1 MCIYVCTHVCMC
13 VCMYVRT
20 FVCMYICTYVYMYIY
35 IYICTYVCVYEINR
49 PVPLI
54 LEYFIRLNFGNL
66 SHRFQFQRTDTEVRF
81 TFICV

>member
-1 MCIYVCTHVCMC
+1 MYVCTHVCMC

-20 FVCMYICTYVYMYIY
+20 FVCMYICTYVCMY